1 MTNQPIPKQFFTL
14 SVLLLLWFCSF
25 GFFDGNTK
33 DGWGANVLSSQTV
46 AVIACYFISRDWWS
60 WTVIMLEGICAIY
73 TGIVLYRWD
82 VLDDFFY
89 AHHHGF
95 MVACFIIELLIIT
108 LSVGAVNAGN
118 VYRRSLSKLGDY
130 IRVFLRSGL
139 RDLFGEVAQ

>member
-1 MTNQPIPKQFFTL
+1 MLT
-14 SVLLLLWFCSF
+14 
-25 GFFDGNTK
+25 
-33 DGWGANVLSSQTV
+33 SQTV
-46 AVIACYFISRDWWS
+46 AVMSCYFISRDWWS
-60 WTVIMLEGICAIY
+60 WAVIMIEGICATY

-89 AHHHGF
+89 THHHGF

-139 RDLFGEVAQ
+139 RNLFGEVAQ